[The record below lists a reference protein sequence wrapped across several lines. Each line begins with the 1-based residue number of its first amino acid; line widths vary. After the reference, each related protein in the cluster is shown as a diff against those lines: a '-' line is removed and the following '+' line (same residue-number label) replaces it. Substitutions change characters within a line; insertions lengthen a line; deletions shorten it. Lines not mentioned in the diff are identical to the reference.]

1 MGIFDLFK
9 KKEEDAPQST
19 RQEVNISINLN
30 KVNLV
35 KEREAKVKIN
45 LEKKSKTPI
54 TANVAFVL
62 DVSDSMSG
70 MFSSGKVQDLVERIY
85 PMAVNMDA
93 NAELDCWIFS
103 NGQTQTNPINF
114 NNFDGYV
121 KKEITDSNKY
131 RDVLWN
137 GTSYAPVME
146 SVKKYYK
153 NSKLPCYVIFITDGD
168 NSDKTQAENIV
179 KDTSK
184 LPIFWQFVGI
194 GYDSFDFLKRLDDMQ
209 GRYVDNANFI
219 QMNDIGSLSDDELYK
234 ELLNEFPDWL
244 NKVRQLGMI
253 G

>member
-9 KKEEDAPQST
+9 KKEEAAPQST
-19 RQEVNISINLN
+19 RQEVNTSINLS

-35 KEREAKVKIN
+35 KERETKVKIN
-45 LEKKSKTPI
+45 LEKKTKEQI
-54 TANVAFVL
+54 VANVAFVI
-62 DVSDSMSG
+62 DVSGSMMN
-70 MFSSGKVQDLVERIY
+70 MFRSGKVQDLVERIY
-85 PMAVNMDA
+85 PIAVNMDS
-93 NAELDCWIFS
+93 NVELDCWIFS
-103 NGQTQTNPINF
+103 SSQSQTKSINF

-121 KKEITDSNKY
+121 DTEIESGKY

-153 NSKLPCYVIFITDGD
+153 NSKLPCYIVFITDGD
-168 NSDKTQAENIV
+168 NSDKEKSEQIIR
-179 KDTSK
+179 DTSN

-194 GYDSFDFLKRLDDMQ
+194 GYDSFEFLKRLDDLQ

-219 QMNDIGSLSDDELYK
+219 QMNNISSLSDDDLYK

-244 NKVRQLGMI
+244 SKVKELGMI
-253 G
+253 E